1 MQMFVEPQT
10 IYLHRKPVDFRKSIN
25 GLSALVEQSMQLP
38 VFSGAL
44 FMFCNKKRDRMKI
57 LYWDKSGFC
66 LWMKR
71 LEEER
76 FRWPIKASGET
87 LNLSEQEFRWLLQ
100 GLDISKITP
109 HKALHYDTASL

>member
-1 MQMFVEPQT
+1 MQMFVEPQA
-10 IYLHRKPVDFRKSIN
+10 IYLHRKPVDFRKNIN

-44 FMFCNKKRDRMKI
+44 FVFCNKKRDRIKI

-76 FRWPIKASGET
+76 FQWPIKASGDT
-87 LNLSEQEFRWLLQ
+87 LNLSEQEFQGLLQ
-100 GLDISKITP
+100 GLDISRLKP
-109 HKALHYDTASL
+109 HKALHYESVSL

>member
-1 MQMFVEPQT
+1 MQMFVEPQA

-25 GLSALVEQSMQLP
+25 GLSALVEQSLQLP

-44 FMFCNKKRDRMKI
+44 FVFCNKKRDRIKI

-76 FRWPIKASGET
+76 FKWPIRVSGET
-87 LNLSEQEFRWLLQ
+87 LTLSEQEFQWLLQ
-100 GLDISKITP
+100 GLDISKIKP
-109 HKALHYDTASL
+109 HKALHYESVSL

>member
-1 MQMFVEPQT
+1 MYMFVEPQAV
-10 IYLHRKPVDFRKSIN
+10 YLHRRPVDFRKSIN

-44 FMFCNKKRDRMKI
+44 FVFCNKRRDRIKI
-57 LYWDKSGFC
+57 LYWDKRGFC

-76 FRWPIKASGET
+76 FKWPVKASEDT
-87 LNLSEQEFRWLLQ
+87 LNLSEQEFQWLLQ
-100 GLDISKITP
+100 GKRSFLTVFP
-109 HKALHYDTASL
+109 ELTRHVT

>member
-1 MQMFVEPQT
+1 MQMFVEPQA
-10 IYLHRKPVDFRKSIN
+10 IYLHRKPVDFRMSIN
-25 GLSALVEQSMQLP
+25 GLSVLVEQSMELP

-44 FMFCNKKRDRMKI
+44 FVFCNKRKDRIKI

-76 FRWPIKASGET
+76 FRWPVKASENT
-87 LNLSEQEFRWLLQ
+87 LILSEQEFQWLLQ
-100 GLDISKITP
+100 GLDIRKIKP
-109 HKALHYDTASL
+109 HKALHYVSVSL

>member
-1 MQMFVEPQT
+1 MQMFIEPQAV
-10 IYLHRKPVDFRKSIN
+10 YLHRRPVDFRKSIN
-25 GLSALVEQSMQLP
+25 GLSALVEQSMALP

-44 FMFCNKKRDRMKI
+44 FVFCNKKRDRIKI

-76 FRWPIKASGET
+76 FKWP
-87 LNLSEQEFRWLLQ
+87 EQEFQWLLQ
-100 GLDISKITP
+100 GLNISKIKP
-109 HKALHYDTASL
+109 HKALHYDSVSL